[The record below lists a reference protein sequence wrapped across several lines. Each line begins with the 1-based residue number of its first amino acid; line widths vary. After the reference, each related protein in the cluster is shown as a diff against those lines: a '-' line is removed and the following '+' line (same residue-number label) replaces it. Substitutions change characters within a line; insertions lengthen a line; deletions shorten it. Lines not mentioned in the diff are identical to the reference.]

1 MCGNDAFQKAL
12 KSVLI
17 KDLRGSDIHGAP
29 LLFQAVKGG
38 DIGCFDVLRTEIRQ
52 TLGKGEVND
61 QLCARDK
68 MNRTIIM
75 CVADSDN
82 DSPKMFEHLTQ
93 VLIDVKPRESEASRQ
108 TASTPHWYLGYK
120 DDKDMTLLHLVAR
133 FGKKGTF
140 EAVLDAYGDLT
151 NRSLFEEHLNAPD
164 KKGRTPLM
172 HLLRNKFNYK
182 NNNSDEDTEV
192 MLDKMGAILSRFDL
206 EKQLKDSWETEVRV
220 VRRSFDG
227 GVSNV
232 RLSID
237 AHLISVYLC
246 LVMKLLE
253 WMERMLLRYTDAIA
267 PIDASF
273 SPIYT

>member
-1 MCGNDAFQKAL
+1 MYGNDAFQKAL
-12 KSVLI
+12 KPVLI

-29 LLFQAVKGG
+29 LLFQAVRGG
-38 DIGCFDVLRTEIRQ
+38 DIGCFDVLRTEIGD

-68 MNRTIIM
+68 MKRTIIM

-82 DSPKMFEHLTQ
+82 DSPKMFEHLTR
-93 VLIDVKPRESEASRQ
+93 VLKDVKSRESEASRQ
-108 TASTPHWYLGYK
+108 PASTHHWYLRYK

-133 FGKKGTF
+133 FGKKETF
-140 EAVLDAYGDLT
+140 EAVLGAYRDPT

-182 NNNSDEDTEV
+182 NNNSDEHTEG
-192 MLDKMGAILSRFDL
+192 MLNKLGAILSEGDL

-220 VRRSFDG
+220 SRRSFDG
-227 GVSNV
+227 GG
-232 RLSID
+232 
-237 AHLISVYLC
+237 
-246 LVMKLLE
+246 
-253 WMERMLLRYTDAIA
+253 
-267 PIDASF
+267 
-273 SPIYT
+273 